1 MRLFSGL
8 GSQPDGTHGRRA
20 GAAARWGRHLAAGW
34 GVGGDSS
41 GLFLALFQ
49 SGERCICSLLRS
61 FGRRDFWMPL
71 FPTALSPEQR
81 KGRLEERNP
90 KSDLKYQFSG
100 RLFPLFPSFPPPS
113 PPPRPLCGTW
123 VLRAPSSGS
132 AAWARGAKG
141 LAPPV
146 PLFAPLFSGGSGGRS
161 HAPPGC
167 PSREGCDP
175 PCPSPEGD
183 RSSCAPKTCPV
194 PAGLTRVLG
203 LWPGAGCRM
212 LGASYEAPPAPSRA
226 PLGHPWVKDRR

>member
-34 GVGGDSS
+34 GLGGTAPGSFSLFSSRGKGASAAYFGLLEGEIFGCRYFPQLSLQSSGRGDSKKETRKAT
-41 GLFLALFQ
+41 LNT
-49 SGERCICSLLRS
+49 S
-61 FGRRDFWMPL
+61 FRG
-71 FPTALSPEQR
+71 
-81 KGRLEERNP
+81 G
-90 KSDLKYQFSG
+90 FSH
-100 RLFPLFPSFPPPS
+100 FFPPSLPLL
-113 PPPRPLCGTW
+113 PPPPLCGTW